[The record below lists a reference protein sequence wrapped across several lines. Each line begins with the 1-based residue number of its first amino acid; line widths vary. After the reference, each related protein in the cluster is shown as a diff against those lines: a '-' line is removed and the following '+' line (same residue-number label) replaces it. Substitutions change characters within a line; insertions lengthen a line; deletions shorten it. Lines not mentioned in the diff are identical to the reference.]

1 MLPALICQFSIIW
14 HHVLDNVG
22 RVRCDDLQVMN
33 PTPMVRINRSSLA
46 DEIRK
51 SLRELILSGAFQ
63 PGQRLTEQQVARDMG
78 TSQGPVR
85 EAFATLC
92 QEGLL
97 ISLPHRGTFVSS
109 VSESEARMV
118 YALRELIEPH
128 VAQMAASRITEQDL
142 EHLRSDLEDMKSAAL
157 AGDVQRHIAADVRF
171 HGRLYELAGSAV
183 LNSTWE
189 TLAATI
195 RQFVALV
202 APLYVTNLSDAAG
215 SHVVLIDLLR
225 RGDADSLKAE
235 VTEHVQNIWKRIG
248 AEDQRGT
255 DNRSSPK

>member
-1 MLPALICQFSIIW
+1 MSVKPSPIAK
-14 HHVLDNVG
+14 
-22 RVRCDDLQVMN
+22 
-33 PTPMVRINRSSLA
+33 INRSSLA
-46 DEIRK
+46 EEIRK
-51 SLRELILSGAFQ
+51 SLRELILSGALQ

-128 VAQMAASRITEQDL
+128 VVQMALAHITEQDFRQL
-142 EHLRSDLEDMKSAAL
+142 ESDLEEMKGAARVS
-157 AGDVQRHIAADVRF
+157 DVQRHIAADVRF
-171 HGRLYELAGSAV
+171 HGRLYALAGSAV

-202 APLYVTNLSDAAG
+202 APLYVTNLSDAAV

-225 RGDADSLKAE
+225 RGEADMLKSE
-235 VTEHVQNIWKRIG
+235 VTEHVQNIWRRIG
-248 AEDQRGT
+248 AEERDADDQGETVR
-255 DNRSSPK
+255 